1 VKVTV
6 MAVSVT
12 QEEIVTPPSPALAGD
27 THSLRVGNFYC
38 YAEGGRESER
48 GGYWTYPNLNKEW
61 LLRTQIV

>member
-48 GGYWTYPNLNKEW
+48 GGGTGLI
-61 LLRTQIV
+61 LI